1 MSPFTPFYG
10 RGPFLARRTDDTTPV
25 AVTLRVAVD
34 GVQVVHART
43 AGKVHPSPTQRGELS
58 ETCGALIRLELGSDR
73 TKLQERSAS

>member
-1 MSPFTPFYG
+1 
-10 RGPFLARRTDDTTPV
+10 
-25 AVTLRVAVD
+25 VTLRVAVD